1 MHDEFIILRTSFV
14 YDSIEFAQY
23 LCISNS
29 NKEYS
34 VLSNDSDENFTIDN
48 VLFYLKLHVS
58 KTLTEELYT
67 IRPNCWVSVIE
78 LT

>member
-1 MHDEFIILRTSFV
+1 MDDEFFILKTSF
-14 YDSIEFAQY
+14 ARY

-34 VLSNDSDENFTIDN
+34 VLSNDNFTIDN
-48 VLFYLKLHVS
+48 VLFYLKLHIS
-58 KTLTEELYT
+58 KALTEELYT
-67 IRPNCWVSVIE
+67 IRPNYWVSIIE

>member
-1 MHDEFIILRTSFV
+1 MDDEFFILRTSFV
-14 YDSIEFAQY
+14 YDSIEFARY

-48 VLFYLKLHVS
+48 VLFYLKLHQS
-58 KTLTEELYT
+58 KALTEELYT
-67 IRPNCWVSVIE
+67 IRPNYWVSIVE

>member
-1 MHDEFIILRTSFV
+1 MYYMDDEFFILRTSFV
-14 YDSIEFAQY
+14 YDSIEFARY

-34 VLSNDSDENFTIDN
+34 VLSNDNFTIDN

-58 KTLTEELYT
+58 KALAEELYT
-67 IRPNCWVSVIE
+67 IRPNYWVSIIE